1 MIYIRVFKI
10 TLCEILF
17 LIFVV
22 IFGLFLTS
30 FWFSDG
36 TPLFDWI
43 PNARLAFLTI
53 LIIYFSVVLAGLK
66 LKAIILRKFNLNQKV
81 SKFILIL
88 EILVISIVILPTFL
102 VFIKTLISGGK
113 P

>member
-1 MIYIRVFKI
+1 MRYIRFFEI
-10 TLCEILF
+10 ILCEILF

-36 TPLFDWI
+36 TPLFYWI
-43 PNARLAFLTI
+43 PNARLTFSTI

-66 LKAIILRKFNLNQKV
+66 LKTIILKKFNINEK
-81 SKFILIL
+81 ILRFKLIFNL
-88 EILVISIVILPTFL
+88 LIIFIVILPTFL
-102 VFIKTLISGGK
+102 VFIKILITGSK

>member
-1 MIYIRVFKI
+1 MSYIRFFEI
-10 TLCEILF
+10 ILCEILF

-36 TPLFDWI
+36 TPLFNWI
-43 PNARLAFLTI
+43 PNARLAFLKI
-53 LIIYFSVVLAGLK
+53 LIIYFSFVLVGLK
-66 LKAIILRKFNLNQKV
+66 LKAIILRKFNLNQKI
-81 SKFILIL
+81 SRFILIL
-88 EILVISIVILPTFL
+88 DLLIISTVILPTFL
-102 VFIKTLISGGK
+102 VFIKTLITGSK

>member
-1 MIYIRVFKI
+1 MSYIRFFEI
-10 TLCEILF
+10 ILCEILF

-22 IFGLFLTS
+22 IFGLFLNS

-36 TPLFDWI
+36 THLFDWI

-53 LIIYFSVVLAGLK
+53 LIIYFSVVLTGLS
-66 LKAIILRKFNLNQKV
+66 LKTIILRKFNLNHKI
-81 SKFILIL
+81 SRSILIL
-88 EILVISIVILPTFL
+88 DLLIIFIIILPTFL
-102 VFIKTLISGGK
+102 VFLKTLITGSK

>member
-1 MIYIRVFKI
+1 MSYIRFFEI
-10 TLCEILF
+10 ILCEILF

-30 FWFSDG
+30 FWFSDK
-36 TPLFDWI
+36 TSLFDWI

-53 LIIYFSVVLAGLK
+53 LIIYFSFVLVGLK
-66 LKAIILRKFNLNQKV
+66 LKAIILRKFNLNQKI
-81 SKFILIL
+81 SRFILIL
-88 EILVISIVILPTFL
+88 DLLIISIVISPTFL
-102 VFIKTLISGGK
+102 VFIKTLITGSK